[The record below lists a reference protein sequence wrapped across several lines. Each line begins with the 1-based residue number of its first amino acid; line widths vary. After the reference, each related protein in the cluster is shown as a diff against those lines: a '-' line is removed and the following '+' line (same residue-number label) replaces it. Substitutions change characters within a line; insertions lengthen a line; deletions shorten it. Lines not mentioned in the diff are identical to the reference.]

1 MLMNSEKKTA
11 KKIINL
17 LNKRGFMVKQHS
29 SRTSR
34 SVYIKID
41 NGLIPSI
48 RISDHKRYNNDN
60 CKFNIIKDYE
70 GPRLELINGKVKKYY
85 KYNHLAR
92 LVTDIEI
99 ERNNKILTIGYS
111 RYRKMQ
117 TNNKKI
123 RKNYFKPCIK
133 VA

>member
-11 KKIINL
+11 KKIIN
-17 LNKRGFMVKQHS
+17 
-29 SRTSR
+29 
-34 SVYIKID
+34 
-41 NGLIPSI
+41 
-48 RISDHKRYNNDN
+48 
-60 CKFNIIKDYE
+60 
-70 GPRLELINGKVKKYY
+70 LELINGKVKKYY

>member
-60 CKFNIIKDYE
+60 CKFNIVKDYE